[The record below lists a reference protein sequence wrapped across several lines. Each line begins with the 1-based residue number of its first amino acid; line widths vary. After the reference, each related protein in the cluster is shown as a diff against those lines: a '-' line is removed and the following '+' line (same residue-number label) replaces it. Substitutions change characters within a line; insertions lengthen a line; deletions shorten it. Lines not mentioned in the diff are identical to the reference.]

1 MPSTLGNM
9 IAAMVITAALA
20 GAVLG
25 ISYKITKEPIEAA
38 KDARKLE
45 ASKEV
50 VSGEFDNNPF
60 QDRIEIGKTGIEL
73 YPGTA
78 RLKNYLNCRENLQ
91 QQRFQRPD

>member
-1 MPSTLGNM
+1 MTTAKKMPSTLGNM

-45 ASKEV
+45 AVKEV

-60 QDRIEIGKTGIEL
+60 QDRIEIGKTGIDSTRHGKAQKL
-73 YPGTA
+73 PQ
-78 RLKNYLNCRENLQ
+78 L
-91 QQRFQRPD
+91 P